1 MSPANELEPQSQA
14 YSEKLNNLSQTFLS
28 VLDDFKKYYVFYNKN
43 PEVDEYQQYFEN
55 NKSQLQNINKDV
67 FETSKNLGLSIEKIN
82 DELIRLNVQL
92 ESEKNLKTELK
103 TIVDN
108 LYDTNRGAKTMN
120 EDATVEYTNQYYK
133 NVEIFVGSIV
143 LLGLIAIFNKSKS
156 NK

>member
-43 PEVDEYQQYFEN
+43 PEVDEYQQYFVN
-55 NKSQLQNINKDV
+55 SKSQLQTINKDV
-67 FETSKNLGLSIEKIN
+67 FEISKNLGLSIEKIN

-92 ESEKNLKTELK
+92 ESEKKLKTELK

-120 EDATVEYTNQYYK
+120 EDATIEYTNQYYK
-133 NVEIFVGSIV
+133 NVEIFIGSLV
-143 LLGLIAIFNKSKS
+143 LVGLIAMVNKSKS